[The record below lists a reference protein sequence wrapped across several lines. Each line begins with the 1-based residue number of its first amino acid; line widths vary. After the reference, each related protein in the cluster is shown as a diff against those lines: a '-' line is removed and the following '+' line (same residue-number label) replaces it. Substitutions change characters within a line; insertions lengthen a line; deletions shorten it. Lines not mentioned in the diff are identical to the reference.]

1 MLLEMQAISKYVNG
15 YSYEENTNGEGL
27 DDYLIYLSAQ
37 YNGENLSAFIE
48 NQINTII
55 SNLNGLNDP
64 LSNEVLVNSQEVAD
78 VYQSMQMLV
87 PSIKVE
93 MTSALGVLITYQ
105 DSDGD

>member
-1 MLLEMQAISKYVNG
+1 M
-15 YSYEENTNGEGL
+15 
-27 DDYLIYLSAQ
+27 SAQ
-37 YNGENLSAFIE
+37 YNGEDLSTFVE

-55 SNLNGLNDP
+55 NNLNGLNDP
-64 LSNEVLVNSQEVAD
+64 LSNEVLVNSQEVSD

>member
-1 MLLEMQAISKYVNG
+1 
-15 YSYEENTNGEGL
+15 
-27 DDYLIYLSAQ
+27 LSAQ
-37 YNGENLSAFIE
+37 YNGEDLSTLIE

-64 LSNEVLVNSQEVAD
+64 LSNEVLVNSQEVSG